1 MSQDNGE
8 DGGDKDE
15 WDNIDLM
22 LMPKKA
28 MCMSSHSKS
37 IRGAANHT
45 SKHAIAASY
54 LTFQSTSVPVRHCGV
69 HYSAD
74 KRGTRQ
80 EPDGEQAASK
90 ASQHN

>member
-1 MSQDNGE
+1 MVKM
-8 DGGDKDE
+8 GGDKDE

-22 LMPKKA
+22 LMP